1 MYDLQKKYEKE
12 IQEIV
17 FCSNRLASLGY
28 VTSHG
33 GNLSYKTDDNNILI
47 TPTKVHKRSIVFD
60 DILILDL
67 NGSILLNANNRK
79 PTGETPMHLR
89 IFNKRPDI
97 NAMVHAHPPIMTGFS
112 MTDSDLL
119 EKPFLPEPIFEAG
132 PAVSVEYAE
141 PVSDKLAI
149 EFDKVVHKSN
159 IFLLRNHG
167 AMALSADGIERAL
180 DILEMVETTALSI
193 TTALLIGNIKEI
205 PRESIND
212 LEKIIA
218 KRNLKIPGDPRYI
231 KRLKDLY

>member
-1 MYDLQKKYEKE
+1 MNDLQKKCKKE

-33 GNLSYKTDDNNILI
+33 GNLSYKVDDNTILI

-60 DILILDL
+60 DILILDK
-67 NGSILLNANNRK
+67 NGSILFSTNNRK
-79 PTGETPMHLR
+79 PTGEIPMHLR

-97 NAMVHAHPPIMTGFS
+97 NAMIHAHPPIMTGFS
-112 MTDSDLL
+112 MTDSNLL
-119 EKPFLPEPIFEAG
+119 EKPFLPEPILEAG
-132 PAVSVEYAE
+132 PAVSVKYAE

-180 DILEMVETTALSI
+180 DILEMVETTAISI
-193 TTALLIGNIKEI
+193 LTAIRIGNIKEI
-205 PRESIND
+205 SKESIDD
-212 LEKIIA
+212 LDKIIA
-218 KRNLKIPGDPRYI
+218 KRNLKIPGDPRHI
-231 KRLKDLY
+231 KKLRDLY